1 MEGMVI
7 NNTMEVDMILN
18 RIKSYAVTIVLST
31 CLMMTQ
37 ESEACTVA
45 PDEYMLNHEK
55 MIQQSADIYLV
66 KAISK
71 KRENKII
78 TTTFDVLDVV
88 KGRDR
93 KQITISFPD
102 FEYEKNSS
110 HRFMTDFSLHN
121 DEKFWKS
128 GVGRSQILTN
138 CETVASFR
146 LGYGYLLFPKFKS
159 NAKGA
164 EIINDTSD
172 KWYQFVKESI
182 SADLK

>member
-1 MEGMVI
+1 
-7 NNTMEVDMILN
+7 
-18 RIKSYAVTIVLST
+18 
-31 CLMMTQ
+31 MMTK
-37 ESEACTVA
+37 ETEACAAAT
-45 PDEYMLNHEK
+45 DEYMLNHEK
-55 MIQQSADIYLV
+55 MIQRSADIYLV
-66 KAISK
+66 KAVSK

-88 KGRDR
+88 KGRER
-93 KQITISFPD
+93 KQLTISFQD
-102 FEYEKNSS
+102 FEYNKQSS
-110 HRFMTDFSLHN
+110 HRFMTDFSLHK
-121 DEKFWKS
+121 DEKFWKD

-172 KWYQFVKESI
+172 TWYQFVKERVE
-182 SADLK
+182 ANVK